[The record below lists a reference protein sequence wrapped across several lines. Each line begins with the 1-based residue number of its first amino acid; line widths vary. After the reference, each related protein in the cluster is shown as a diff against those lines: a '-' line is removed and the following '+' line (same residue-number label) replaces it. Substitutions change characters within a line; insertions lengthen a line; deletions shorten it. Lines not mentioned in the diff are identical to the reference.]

1 MNKTKTIYKNGAYC
15 TVSLYYTKRP
25 KLHESDRI
33 KLVIHP
39 IGSDDLVV
47 WMHAL
52 EAVDI
57 INGLSRAVGDAMAED
72 LPLLSRD

>member
-1 MNKTKTIYKNGAYC
+1 
-15 TVSLYYTKRP
+15 LYYTKRP